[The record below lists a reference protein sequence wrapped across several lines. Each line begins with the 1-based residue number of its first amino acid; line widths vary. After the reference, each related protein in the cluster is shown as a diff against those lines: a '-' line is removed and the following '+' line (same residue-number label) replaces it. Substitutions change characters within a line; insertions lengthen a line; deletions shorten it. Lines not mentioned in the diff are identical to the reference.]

1 MKIEQNI
8 ISRDWTVL
16 HKGRKFYVNFTESDG
31 QTLMLCN
38 RGNWE
43 VSEETDDGVEELD
56 SCKKE
61 SGRLVEELVSRWVLF
76 AILSS
81 LIYTPQNSLNPYVKV
96 LVVFTIKAPAV
107 FRHQVLGAGLFCSL
121 PYPTILPDL
130 S

>member
-16 HKGRKFYVNFTESDG
+16 HKGRRFYVNFSESDG

-61 SGRLVEELVSRWVLF
+61 SGRLVEELVAFCIDNWDNGFMHELQDDLWGLRGHLDG
-76 AILSS
+76 
-81 LIYTPQNSLNPYVKV
+81 Q
-96 LVVFTIKAPAV
+96 KALQENGE
-107 FRHQVLGAGLFCSL
+107 HKQ
-121 PYPTILPDL
+121 
-130 S
+130 